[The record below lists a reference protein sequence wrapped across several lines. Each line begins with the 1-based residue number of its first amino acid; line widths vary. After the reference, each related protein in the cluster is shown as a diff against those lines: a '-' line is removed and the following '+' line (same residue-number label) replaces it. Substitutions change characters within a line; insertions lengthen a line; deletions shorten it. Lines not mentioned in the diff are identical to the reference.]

1 VRWPGGERTETR
13 RRPVFSE
20 ECAPRVRVAGLT
32 HAEAFHYT
40 TWADRWPVA
49 RWRHASVNPTP
60 SPRACGARP
69 SAKWPSDAKN
79 ALRGQSRYDARGVFL
94 GGARSPRPD
103 CKVLLMPRHF
113 ITRAGWPGGRG
124 LMETCLG
131 QAPPFL
137 TGVRS
142 PPLRGVDHPRGEAL
156 RGKPWHHVGEI
167 FSEGR
172 TLRVRVVR
180 TDASPGYG
188 MITEERTNGQ
198 WPNREMLR
206 SSASLSR
213 GRAEPAPPRG
223 ETWVRG
229 LSGKTRG

>member
-1 VRWPGGERTETR
+1 VGKGR
-13 RRPVFSE
+13 RRGGGRFSRRNAL
-20 ECAPRVRVAGLT
+20 CACALQGLT

-49 RWRHASVNPTP
+49 RWRHASVNPAP

-79 ALRGQSRYDARGVFL
+79 GLRGQSRYDARGVFL

-142 PPLRGVDHPRGEAL
+142 PPLRGGASLGGRPCG
-156 RGKPWHHVGEI
+156 GKPGDGA
-167 FSEGR
+167 EGGF
-172 TLRVRVVR
+172 LGGAHSVR
-180 TDASPGYG
+180 P
-188 MITEERTNGQ
+188 
-198 WPNREMLR
+198 
-206 SSASLSR
+206 SA
-213 GRAEPAPPRG
+213 
-223 ETWVRG
+223 
-229 LSGKTRG
+229 

>member
-1 VRWPGGERTETR
+1 VGKGR
-13 RRPVFSE
+13 RRGGGRFSRRNAL
-20 ECAPRVRVAGLT
+20 CASALQGLT

-60 SPRACGARP
+60 SRRACGARP

-103 CKVLLMPRHF
+103 GKAVLIPRHF
-113 ITRAGWPGGRG
+113 ITRGGWPGGRG

-131 QAPPFL
+131 QARPFL

-142 PPLRGVDHPRGEAL
+142 PPLPGGPSGRERRCGEVPEMTRKA
-156 RGKPWHHVGEI
+156 V

-172 TLRVRVVR
+172 GLRARMAR
-180 TDASPGYG
+180 RY
-188 MITEERTNGQ
+188 
-198 WPNREMLR
+198 
-206 SSASLSR
+206 ASL
-213 GRAEPAPPRG
+213 GMA
-223 ETWVRG
+223 
-229 LSGKTRG
+229 

>member
-1 VRWPGGERTETR
+1 VGKGR
-13 RRPVFSE
+13 RRGGGRFSRGNAL
-20 ECAPRVRVAGLT
+20 CACALQGLT

-142 PPLRGVDHPRGEAL
+142 PPLRGGQASVGGLAGESPGMA
-156 RGKPWHHVGEI
+156 RKAV

-172 TLRVRVVR
+172 TLCARVLRPY
-180 TDASPGYG
+180 ASPG
-188 MITEERTNGQ
+188 M
-198 WPNREMLR
+198 
-206 SSASLSR
+206 A
-213 GRAEPAPPRG
+213 
-223 ETWVRG
+223 
-229 LSGKTRG
+229 